1 VYLDELRHPPPPAGT
16 LSWADIFAAEPL
28 TGQHWAGAYGLP
40 PGARADADA
49 DDDSSDASS
58 GAFALERDLELDL
71 TPPDSDF
78 DTASSADEAAPLPDV
93 TARVHEAYAHRKA
106 VEALERRQ
114 YWRAD
119 VKSAQAARAFDLG
132 DPSTLGQFSLRLRCA
147 PLRRD
152 DSGQAARRAL
162 AKPGALQVAGPQH
175 EVVRY
180 GGVQSVS

>member
-1 VYLDELRHPPPPAGT
+1 V
-16 LSWADIFAAEPL
+16 
-28 TGQHWAGAYGLP
+28 
-40 PGARADADA
+40 
-49 DDDSSDASS
+49 
-58 GAFALERDLELDL
+58 LERELELDL
-71 TPPDSDF
+71 TPLDSDS
-78 DTASSADEAAPLPDV
+78 DTASSADEAEPLPDV

-119 VKSAQAARAFDLG
+119 VKSTQPARAFDLG
-132 DPSTLGQFSLRLRCA
+132 DPSTLGQCFPRPRCARLR
-147 PLRRD
+147 RV

-175 EVVRY
+175 EVARY

>member
-49 DDDSSDASS
+49 DDDDSSDASS
-58 GAFALERDLELDL
+58 VLERELELDL

-78 DTASSADEAAPLPDV
+78 DTASSADEAPPPDV

-119 VKSAQAARAFDLG
+119 ARSAQAARAFDLG
-132 DPSTLGQFSLRLRCA
+132 DPSTLGQYSLRLRCA
-147 PLRRD
+147 RLRRD

-175 EVVRY
+175 EVV
-180 GGVQSVS
+180 